1 MNNNSISL
9 SYNVS
14 NFDIQKKVHYPVRII
29 TYPELANCNNIL
41 TLLANPLSIL
51 VILYETSSNAGHW
64 CCLLRHNTVLTWFD
78 SYGLKYDNELKFIDN
93 SVRKQLH
100 ENPYLTNL
108 LKQAKKQGYT
118 VIYNKKR
125 LQQFAPNISTCGK
138 YVIAFENAS
147 IDGLTL
153 NEFLKL
159 LEQTHKQ
166 SKLSYDE
173 IVNELYQ
180 RF

>member
-1 MNNNSISL
+1 MNNNSMSL

-29 TYPELANCNNIL
+29 TYPELANCNDIL
-41 TLLANPLSIL
+41 SLLPNPLSLL
-51 VILYETSSNAGHW
+51 VILYETGSGSGHW
-64 CCLLRHNTVLTWFD
+64 TVLCRRNDTLCFFD
-78 SYGLKYDNELKFIDN
+78 SYGLKYDNELNFINN

-100 ENPYLTNL
+100 ENPYLTRL
-108 LKQAKKQGYT
+108 LNTVKKQGYT

-125 LQQFAPNISTCGK
+125 LPQFAPNISTCGK
-138 YVIAFENAS
+138 YVIAFANAS
-147 IDGLTL
+147 IDGITL
-153 NEFLKL
+153 NEFLKS
-159 LEQTHKQ
+159 LEQTRKE

-180 RF
+180 MF